1 MLNGLSSDL
10 STVPSFLGYPP
21 TLRLNSTL
29 QELSLCE
36 CQIEAYHLGK
46 EAAQKFQ
53 ENPLLP
59 GVILT
64 EQGELTG
71 MISWRRFF
79 EHISRPYGQELFWN
93 RPLSS
98 LYRFA
103 RAELLIFPSETLI
116 VDAALQSLHRSA
128 DLLYEPVV
136 VQMQPRAYRLLDVH
150 ELLVAQSQIHL
161 LATQLL
167 NQTRQKLEKANRELQ
182 GLASLDGLTH
192 LANRRRFDEY
202 LNQEWRR
209 LRRSRAPLSLILCDV
224 DFFKRYNDTFG
235 HLAGDDCLR
244 QVADAIRQ
252 AVKRSADLAARY
264 GGEEFAIILLET
276 DVAGGVRV
284 AEIIQNNLRSLQLLH
299 PKSPVNPYV
308 SMSFGV
314 ASMVPDRDCSPIQ
327 LIAAADLALYQAKQ
341 EGRNRV
347 VFKTF

>member
-1 MLNGLSSDL
+1 MLNRLGCDL
-10 STVPSFLGYPP
+10 STASSLTGCPPS
-21 TLRLNSTL
+21 
-29 QELSLCE
+29 LSLDSKLQDLSPCE
-36 CQIEAYHLGK
+36 CQIESYHLGK
-46 EAAQKFQ
+46 EIAQRFQ

-64 EQGELTG
+64 EQGEFAG
-71 MISWRRFF
+71 MISRRRFF

-93 RPLSS
+93 RPLAS

-103 RAELLIFPSETLI
+103 RTEILIFSCETLI
-116 VDAALQSLHRSA
+116 VDAARRSLHRSA
-128 DLLYEPVV
+128 ELLYEPIV

-244 QVADAIRQ
+244 QVAGAIRN
-252 AVKRSADLAARY
+252 AAKRSADLAARY
-264 GGEEFAIILLET
+264 GGEEFAVILPDT
-276 DVAGGVRV
+276 DAAGGVCV
-284 AEIIQNNLRSLQLLH
+284 AQTVLENVRSLHLVH
-299 PKSPVNPYV
+299 PKSPASPCV
-308 SMSFGV
+308 SMSLGV
-314 ASMVPDRDCSPIQ
+314 ASMIPDRDCSPIQ

-341 EGRNRV
+341 EGRDRLILKS
-347 VFKTF
+347 F